1 MIFKITKTGTISLLN
16 TKLPVVTT
24 LQQVLTILVL

>member
-24 LQQVLTILVL
+24 LQQVLILVL